1 MKLFIHICF
10 SLLKCTCLSGG
21 QGILCSPTW
30 FSLVDFLGIK
40 SPKQQ
45 LKDWWINTRTA
56 GIMLL
61 QRILGE
67 VKYFCVS
74 VEKRWLKWLYFK
86 AVCGRSENHCC
97 SHMHRPLG
105 CSELTTA
112 APPVGKSQESQN
124 SSSLHQKSDCHTDT
138 NQTHMFWLPLSI
150 TFEMCSAQLMVTD
163 ITDAHHGCISVCT
176 PEGLCCWCSL
186 NE

>member
-1 MKLFIHICF
+1 MHLSLWRTRHIVQPDMVQSC
-10 SLLKCTCLSGG
+10 
-21 QGILCSPTW
+21 W
-30 FSLVDFLGIK
+30 FFGDQVSQTAVERLVD
-40 SPKQQ
+40 QHVE
-45 LKDWWINTRTA
+45 RTA